1 MKTPRITHAVGHI
14 DDDLIDGAA
23 NASKTV
29 KKKSW
34 IKWTSAVAACLVV
47 IFMATFFIQYIPT
60 EYNLNYS
67 YEGDNGEETYI
78 ASKSVWIY
86 YVDNGKIERERV
98 KLPCTAQN
106 VFITWKHLNNI
117 ADDVKLLDC
126 KIISNGSEST
136 SEFEGE
142 GVVNYE
148 QGDYFILNI
157 TVTANLQSHKNY
169 DELVKSLEKSMTEYS
184 NIDFD
189 EVNVIF
195 K

>member
-1 MKTPRITHAVGHI
+1 
-14 DDDLIDGAA
+14 
-23 NASKTV
+23 
-29 KKKSW
+29 
-34 IKWTSAVAACLVV
+34 
-47 IFMATFFIQYIPT
+47 MATFFVQYIPT

-67 YEGDNGEETYI
+67 YEGDNGEEKYI

-169 DELVKSLEKSMTEYS
+169 VELVKSLEKSMTEYS

-189 EVNVIF
+189 EVNVTF